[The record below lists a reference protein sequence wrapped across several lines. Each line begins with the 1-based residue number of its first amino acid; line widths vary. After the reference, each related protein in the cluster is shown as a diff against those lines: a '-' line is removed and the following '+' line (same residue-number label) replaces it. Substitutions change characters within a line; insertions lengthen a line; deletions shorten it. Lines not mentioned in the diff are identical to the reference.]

1 MPRFLNILPGDTAPE
16 MTVRSFANPRYVF
29 GSAAGRYLVLCFY
42 GSATDSH
49 ARAALQAAM
58 ARSDLFDDV
67 TSCFFGVS
75 TDPSDET
82 QKRVQDRY
90 PGYRFFFDFDCA
102 LSRAYGAAALEAETI
117 GEGAGRVPLRR
128 IWVILDPN
136 LRVRS
141 VIPFRP
147 DQSDI
152 AQLIAEM
159 EALPPPY
166 LATGEEWHAPVLHLP
181 RVFEPELCAALVAA
195 YDSAGG
201 EPSGFMQ
208 QIDGKTRLVTDAN
221 HKKRSDHLLADER
234 LIAATRERVH
244 RRIVPQIQKVHQ
256 FIVTRMER
264 FLVGCY
270 TAEDGGHF
278 RAHRDNTTS
287 GTAHRRFA
295 VSINLNS
302 DFEGGTLSFP
312 EFGPRQYKPDTG
324 AAVVFSCSLLH
335 QVVPVTAGRRYAF
348 IPFLYDDAAAKIR
361 EANNP
366 HLAEGLGTY
375 QAS

>member
-1 MPRFLNILPGDTAPE
+1 MPTFLNVLPGDPAPE
-16 MTVRSFANPRYVF
+16 ATVRSFANPRYVL

-42 GSATDSH
+42 GSAAD
-49 ARAALQAAM
+49 AQAQAALKAALS
-58 ARSDLFDDV
+58 RPDLFDDKKA
-67 TSCFFGVS
+67 CFFGVS
-75 TDPSDET
+75 VDAADEAK
-82 QKRVQDRY
+82 KRVQDRY
-90 PGYRFFFDFDCA
+90 PGYRFFFDFDCE
-102 LSRAYGAAALEAETI
+102 LSRKYGAAAQEAEA
-117 GEGAGRVPLRR
+117 GGRVPLRR

-136 LRVRS
+136 MRVRS

-152 AQLIAEM
+152 AQVMSEM
-159 EALPPPY
+159 DALPPPH

-195 YDSAGG
+195 YDAAGG

-208 QIDGKTRLVTDAN
+208 QIDGKTRLVTDPN
-221 HKKRSDHLLADER
+221 HKKRSDHLLTDDR
-234 LIAATRERVH
+234 LINATRERVH
-244 RRIVPQIQKVHQ
+244 RRIVPQIQKMHQ

-264 FLVGCY
+264 FLIGCY

-312 EFGPRQYKPDTG
+312 EFGQRQYKPDTG

-335 QVVPVTAGRRYAF
+335 MVAPVTAGRRYAF

-366 HLAEGLGTY
+366 HLAEGLGAY